1 MDFDLDFVEEDE
13 SLEENEEG
21 EGVNQ
26 THSGEK
32 LKKCNQCNYASSQA
46 GHLRAHLK
54 THSGEK
60 SNKCNQCDCASSHD
74 FDLPRMK
81 ALMLST
87 VAVSLSGFLG
97 QVLIVVCT
105 GVGAASWIAL
115 FLLWLLSNAN
125 ADHQVFV
132 E

>member
-1 MDFDLDFVEEDE
+1 MQPLQVCTVSNRKLEDAD
-13 SLEENEEG
+13 EN
-21 EGVNQ
+21 VQ
-26 THSGEK
+26 WEK
-32 LKKCNQCNYASSQA
+32 AKLMQPMQLYVYSDPST
-46 GHLRAHLK
+46 LRAHLK
-54 THSGEK
+54 RHSGET

>member
-1 MDFDLDFVEEDE
+1 MTFDF
-13 SLEENEEG
+13 SPSP
-21 EGVNQ
+21 
-26 THSGEK
+26 T
-32 LKKCNQCNYASSQA
+32 SQA
-46 GHLRAHLK
+46 GHLRTHFK

-105 GVGAASWIAL
+105 GVGAASWFAL